1 MVTRLQ
7 ELTGVALA
15 FSRRETILEGM
26 TSSSHAA
33 VAHDPVGP
41 PIPFDNS
48 YARLPE
54 AFYERVRPVQVA
66 APQLLRLN
74 QALRPETAH
83 RPRIPEKFSGR
94 RHSRGQRHRTGF
106 GAHRA

>member
-26 TSSSHAA
+26 TSSSLAA
-33 VAHDPVGP
+33 VAHDAVGP

-54 AFYERVRPVQVA
+54 AFYERVRPQRSFRRHVRRRQNVSWEHGA
-66 APQLLRLN
+66 DTIPQLVCTRM
-74 QALRPETAH
+74 ALGRGEAL
-83 RPRIPEKFSGR
+83 SG
-94 RHSRGQRHRTGF
+94 S
-106 GAHRA
+106 